1 MLNQQDWRDV
11 ERIFSEGL
19 QVPATDRPQ
28 WLESQCGA
36 RTDLRREV
44 DSLFASHDS
53 AGSFLDPGPPAAD
66 DVGHPGDLTGVR
78 IGAFRLTR
86 PIGRGGMSV
95 VYQAERIEGD
105 FTQGVA
111 VKIIDAPLHSPD
123 VQRRFRAERQIL
135 ASFAHPHIVTLL
147 DAGVTSDDRAY
158 LVMEFVEGKPITAY
172 VRDHRLPLHARI
184 ALLRDACAAV
194 QYAHQHGVVHRD
206 LKPANILVTEDGV
219 LKVLDFGVA
228 KLLDD
233 STIATGDVTLVAG
246 IRPLTPN
253 YASPEQLRG
262 LQVTTA
268 SDIYALG
275 VLLFE
280 LVSGARPYETAGKP
294 LDEVLKIAI
303 DGDVRRPSAS
313 IGKDSPLPYASKDL
327 RGDLDAIVLKAMAR
341 DSAERY
347 ASAQELSE
355 DLGRFLQGQPV
366 IARPPSV
373 RYVLM
378 KAARRHRAGFAAA
391 AVSLV
396 AIVAALAVSLWQT
409 RVAVTERD
417 RARQRFDDARQL
429 ANALIFKIHDG
440 VAPLP
445 GSTPVR
451 QLIVAEA
458 LTYLERLSHDPA
470 GDDALRLDLARAY
483 HRIGD
488 VQGMPSAANLGD
500 RAGARQSYERGLE
513 VLRPVG
519 DPALAHDAGVEL
531 VRLDLALASVLG
543 SRDSNT
549 RPRIDEAMQSADR
562 LVHLS
567 PADDAARR
575 LLASTHFQL
584 ALTLTGPDAL
594 AEWKKTGEI
603 FEALLAKQPDDAD
616 RQRNVALVQKYIANQ
631 YEAASDNASAL
642 PYYLRALA
650 LDEQRATADPANR
663 LARFDVAVDL
673 SSTGHAKRSLGR
685 LDEAAADL
693 ERSVTI
699 RAELAASDPKDVL
712 ARGKLAAAH
721 QRLGLVYR
729 DMGRLPEALSHSRA
743 AVGIA
748 EPLAAVGA
756 EQRRLLAEYLE
767 SVALTE
773 EQARDRTASCRDY
786 RRALQLATALVK
798 EELDANVG
806 HRVDELRARAARFV
820 ASCDAAR

>member
-1 MLNQQDWRDV
+1 MMNQEDWLDA

-19 QVPATDRPQ
+19 QVRPADRAQ
-28 WLESQCGA
+28 WLELQCGA

-53 AGSFLDPGPPAAD
+53 AGSFLDPEPATGD
-66 DVGHPGDLTGVR
+66 DAGLPEDLTGVR
-78 IGAFRLTR
+78 VGAFRLTR

-95 VYQAERIEGD
+95 VYLAERIDGD
-105 FTQGVA
+105 FTQQVA
-111 VKIIDAPLHSPD
+111 AKIVDAPMHRPD
-123 VQRRFRAERQIL
+123 VLRRFRAERQIL
-135 ASFAHPHIVTLL
+135 ASFAHPHIVSLL

-158 LVMEFVEGKPITAY
+158 LVMEFVEGRPITEYA
-172 VRDHRLPLHARI
+172 RDHRLPLHARV

-206 LKPANILVTEDGV
+206 LKPANILVTEQGV

-246 IRPLTPN
+246 PRPLTPN

-280 LVSGARPYETAGKP
+280 LVSGTRPYETAGKP
-294 LDEVLKIAI
+294 LEEVLRIAI
-303 DGDVRRPSAS
+303 DSDVRRPSAT
-313 IGKDSPLPYASKDL
+313 IAKGSPVPYPAKSL
-327 RGDLDAIVLKAMAR
+327 RGDIDAIVLKAMAR
-341 DSAERY
+341 DPAERY

-355 DLGRFLQGQPV
+355 DLGRFLLGQPV
-366 IARPPSV
+366 VARPPSV
-373 RYVLM
+373 RYFLV

-391 AVSLV
+391 AVSVV
-396 AIVAALAVSLWQT
+396 AIVVALAVSLWET

-417 RARQRFDDARQL
+417 RARQRFNDARQL

-451 QLIVAEA
+451 QMIVAEA

-483 HRIGD
+483 HRVGD
-488 VQGMPSAANLGD
+488 VQGLPSVANLGD

-513 VLRPVG
+513 VLRPVR
-519 DPALAHDAGVEL
+519 DPALAHDASVEL

-543 SRDSNT
+543 SRDSKT
-549 RPRIDEAMQSADR
+549 RPRIDEAMQAADR
-562 LVHLS
+562 LAQLS
-567 PADDAARR
+567 PADDSARR

-603 FEALLAKQPDDAD
+603 FEALLTEQPDDAD
-616 RQRNVALVQKYIANQ
+616 RQRNVALVQKYIANH
-631 YEAASDNASAL
+631 YEAASDYASAL
-642 PYYLRALA
+642 PYYTRALA
-650 LDEQRATADPANR
+650 LDEQRAAANPGNR
-663 LARFDVAVDL
+663 LASFDVAVDL
-673 SSTGHAKRSLGR
+673 SSTGQTKRMLGR

-693 ERSVTI
+693 ERSLAI
-699 RAELAASDPKDVL
+699 RADLAASDPKDVL

-721 QRLGLVYR
+721 VRLGFVYR
-729 DMGRLPEALSHSRA
+729 DMGRLPEALSHFRA

-748 EPLAAVGA
+748 EPLAAIGA
-756 EQRRLLAEYLE
+756 EQRRLFAEYLE

-773 EQARDRTASCRDY
+773 EQARDRTASCRSY
-786 RRALQLATALVK
+786 RRVLQLATALVK
-798 EELDANVG
+798 DELDASVG
-806 HRVDELRARAARFV
+806 HRVDALRSRAARFV